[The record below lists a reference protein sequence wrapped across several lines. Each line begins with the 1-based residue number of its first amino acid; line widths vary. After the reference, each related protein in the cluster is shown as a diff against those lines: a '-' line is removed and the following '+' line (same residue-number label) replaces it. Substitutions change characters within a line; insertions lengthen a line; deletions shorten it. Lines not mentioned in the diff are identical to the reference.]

1 MSQRSTSPLKRS
13 TVRRTLRRFW
23 DVTRTQPLIVF
34 LSVFSSAGYIFL
46 LTFANTYVMALIVDR
61 VQAGSVAGDQ
71 VFEVFGPYILALVL
85 VNLVGQILSKLQDY
99 TVYKLEIAGNYHLAR
114 LCFDTLSN
122 QSMTFHTS
130 RFGGSLVSQ
139 TSRFMSGYT
148 GLVDVTVYS
157 LIPTITSVVCT
168 VAALAPVVPTFT
180 VILVCIMVV
189 YIAFVWLMYKR
200 IMPLSAAT
208 SAAQN
213 KLSGVLYDAVTN
225 ILAVKTCGRED
236 FERDLFDAADRAAR
250 DAETVS
256 MHAVM
261 QRNFTT
267 SGLIVITMAVVSVFV
282 AGGNAW
288 FGISAGSLVM
298 IFTYTYNLTM
308 RLNYVSSMMQRIN
321 RALGDAAEMT
331 RVLDEPRLV
340 ADDPDAPELK
350 VTEGAIDFEHLSF
363 AYRDAAA
370 GESVFDN
377 LTLHVA
383 AGHPDRPSCCCAWTM
398 FRAAACSWTVRMSR
412 AVRSRACAA
421 RLPTCRRRR
430 CCSTAPFERILP
442 TAAPTPLMI
451 RFARPRA
458 WPTPWSLS
466 TACPVALTPWW
477 ASAASS
483 SRAASVSAWLSP
495 APS

>member
-1 MSQRSTSPLKRS
+1 MSQRNTSPLKRS
-13 TVRRTLRRFW
+13 TVRRTLQRFW

-61 VQAGSVAGDQ
+61 VQAGPVAGDQ
-71 VFEVFGPYILALVL
+71 VFEVFGPYILALVF

-180 VILVCIMVV
+180 VILVGIMVV

-213 KLSGVLYDAVTN
+213 KLSGVLSDAVTN

-256 MHAVM
+256 MHAMM

-267 SGLIVITMAVVSVFV
+267 SGLIVVTMAVVSVFV
-282 AGGNAW
+282 AGRQRVVWHLCRRARHD
-288 FGISAGSLVM
+288 L
-298 IFTYTYNLTM
+298 YL
-308 RLNYVSSMMQRIN
+308 YVQPHHASELRE
-321 RALGDAAEMT
+321 LHDAA
-331 RVLDEPRLV
+331 
-340 ADDPDAPELK
+340 
-350 VTEGAIDFEHLSF
+350 HQ
-363 AYRDAAA
+363 
-370 GESVFDN
+370 
-377 LTLHVA
+377 
-383 AGHPDRPSCCCAWTM
+383 
-398 FRAAACSWTVRMSR
+398 
-412 AVRSRACAA
+412 
-421 RLPTCRRRR
+421 
-430 CCSTAPFERILP
+430 
-442 TAAPTPLMI
+442 
-451 RFARPRA
+451 PRA
-458 WPTPWSLS
+458 GRCGRDD
-466 TACPVALTPWW
+466 ARAG
-477 ASAASS
+477 
-483 SRAASVSAWLSP
+483 RAASGGRRRECPRAQGGRGCD
-495 APS
+495 